1 AGKNRTAW
9 NDSETELA
17 MSRTISRR
25 ALICASAGLALAPR
39 AEASPDRLD
48 FLIVGDWGDP
58 HVNAQRE
65 VATAMGEV
73 ASSIAG
79 DFVISTG
86 DNFYN
91 RGVRSVRDPQWRA
104 TYEEV
109 YSAPS
114 LQAPWYVVLGNHDY
128 AGDPEAEVAYTATS
142 PRWRMPARYWREDMT
157 LAGGEVATLFFLDTT
172 PITRLSGV
180 RDFIPGTT
188 GDARPQL
195 RWLEEQLAACTSRW
209 RIVVGHHPILSSGN
223 HGPDHAVAEHV
234 QPLLERYGV
243 HAYINGHDH
252 DLEHLQERG
261 VHYVCSGSGSEARS
275 INAVPQSRFAYA
287 DTGFASCAIT
297 GELFQLR
304 FHDSNA

>member
-1 AGKNRTAW
+1 MTFA
-9 NDSETELA
+9 
-17 MSRTISRR
+17 ISRR
-25 ALICASAGLALAPR
+25 ALLTASAALTIAPS
-39 AEASPDRLD
+39 ALASPDRLD

-65 VATAMGEV
+65 VAAAMGEV
-73 ASSIAG
+73 ANSVAG

-91 RGVRSVRDPQWRA
+91 RGVRSVSDPQWRA
-104 TYEEV
+104 TYESV

-128 AGDPEAEVAYTATS
+128 AGDPGAQVAYTATS
-142 PRWRMPARYWREDMT
+142 PRWRMPARYWREDMP
-157 LAGGEVATLFFLDTT
+157 LGGGEIVTFFFLDTT

-180 RDFIPGTT
+180 RDYIPGTT

-195 RWLEEQLAACTSRW
+195 RWFEEQLASCTSRW

-234 QPLLERYGV
+234 RPLLERYGV

-261 VHYVCSGSGSEARS
+261 IHYICSGSGSEARS

-287 DTGFASCAIT
+287 NTGFASCAIT
-297 GELFQLR
+297 NAQFQLR
-304 FHDSNA
+304 FHDSDARVLYEAQLS

>member
-1 AGKNRTAW
+1 
-9 NDSETELA
+9 
-17 MSRTISRR
+17 MPRTISRR
-25 ALICASAGLALAPR
+25 ALICASAGLAFASR
-39 AEASPDRLD
+39 AEASPERLD
-48 FLIVGDWGDP
+48 FLVIGDWGDP

-65 VATAMGEV
+65 VASAMGEV
-73 ASSIAG
+73 ASTVAG

-91 RGVRSVRDPQWRA
+91 RGVRSVSDPQWRA
-104 TYEEV
+104 TYESV

-142 PRWRMPARYWREDMT
+142 PRWRMPARYWREDMQ
-157 LAGGEVATLFFLDTT
+157 LAGGDVATFFFLDTT
-172 PITRLSGV
+172 PITRLAGV

-195 RWLEEQLAACTSRW
+195 RWFEEQLASCTSRW

-261 VHYVCSGSGSEARS
+261 VHYICSGSGSEARS

-287 DTGFASCAIT
+287 NTGFASCAISS
-297 GELFQLR
+297 GQFQLR
-304 FHDSNA
+304 FHDSNARVLYETQLS